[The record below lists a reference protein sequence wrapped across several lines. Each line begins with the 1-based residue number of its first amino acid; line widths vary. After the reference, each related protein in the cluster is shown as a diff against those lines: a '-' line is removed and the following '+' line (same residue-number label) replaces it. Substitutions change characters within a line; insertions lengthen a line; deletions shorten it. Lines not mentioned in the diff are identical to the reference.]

1 MSQNKQPA
9 KSFRRKTCVVAVEIA
24 ISLMAAPLVFAQQ
37 AEKVEKIEIT
47 GTRLPSPTLEGPS
60 PVSVITAADI
70 QLSGS
75 RNVENMLNNLPQV
88 FADQNSTVANGAS
101 GTATVNLR
109 GLGITR
115 TLTLM
120 NGRRL
125 PYGDITYGGGSAA
138 DLNMIPT
145 SLIKRVEILTGGA
158 GAVYGSDAVAGV
170 VNFIMNDKFQGVQI
184 DLNQSGYNHNQQ
196 NTRGVADI
204 VNGRAATNPSQFKV
218 PGDKGFDGKTF
229 DMALTMGSNFDGG
242 KGNATMFFS
251 YKKQDALLQSERDFS
266 ACAIAGG
273 GAVFSCGG
281 SGTNAT
287 GRITNLANGQVW
299 TNADAS
305 GTARRFNNALDQY
318 NYGPLNH
325 YQRPD
330 ERYNVAAFANYD
342 VHPNAKV
349 YMEFN
354 FGDDFTRAQIAPGGA
369 FGSVHT
375 VNFDNPLLSASWRT
389 ALGLLAPGDSTDI
402 VLQRRNV
409 EGGGRVSEYRH
420 TTFRDVVG
428 VKGEIAKWS
437 YDVFAENAKMI
448 YSQAQLNYFLN
459 ERIDR
464 AMNVVNRNGVAVCQ
478 SVIDG
483 TDPNCLPY
491 NPWRN
496 GGVTADQLSYLQQG
510 GFYKGSAQQSVYGG
524 SVSADLGDYGIKFP
538 AAKSGVAVAFGI
550 ERRTEKIDLDT
561 DLVVSTGSLSGSGGA
576 TIGISGKYTV
586 NDYFAEVRAPLIEG
600 APMADLVSVNASVR
614 RSSYSTDI
622 DTNTYGIGADWAPNK
637 LVRVRGTYQD
647 AVRAANLIELFQA
660 QGNNLF
666 DMDSDPCAGPT
677 PTATRAECAR
687 TGVTAAQYGNIQ
699 DSPAGQYNF
708 LQGGNPGL
716 KPEKAKTYTIG
727 LVLTPFKNFSATIDY
742 YDIKIDKIIGT
753 VSPTTTLNQC
763 LTTGAFCNLITRD
776 RLGTLWLLND
786 GRIVATNQNLGSTR
800 TSGVDLSA
808 NYDHALPGK
817 WGKLNLNYVGTYLK
831 KLETEEIPGLGK
843 YDCVGLYGASK
854 CGGPNPEWRHHL
866 RATWMTPWDV
876 NLLVGYRFA
885 DAVKVQESS
894 GQTLLAG
901 TFNTVEERLHSAN
914 YVDIAAT
921 WMVTKQFTLLG
932 GINNLFD
939 RDPPI
944 TSAQG
949 PSVFGNG
956 NTFPGS
962 YDTLGRKI
970 FLSGTYKF

>member
-1 MSQNKQPA
+1 MSKNKQPA
-9 KSFRRKTCVVAVEIA
+9 RSFRRKSCVVAVEIA

-60 PVSVITAADI
+60 PVSVISAADI

-109 GLGITR
+109 GLGVTR
-115 TLTLM
+115 TLVLM

-184 DLNQSGYNHNQQ
+184 DVNQSGYNHSQQ
-196 NTRGVADI
+196 NTRGIADI
-204 VNGRAATNPSQFKV
+204 VNGRAASNPSQFQV
-218 PGDKGFDGKTF
+218 PGDKSFDGRTF
-229 DMALTMGSNFDGG
+229 DLALTMGSNFDGG
-242 KGNATMFFS
+242 KGNATMFFA

-266 ACAIAGG
+266 ACSVAGG
-273 GAVFSCGG
+273 AAFTCGG

-287 GRITNLANGQVW
+287 GRITNLNAPGGIW
-299 TNADAS
+299 TNADS
-305 GTARRFNNALDQY
+305 NGTARRFNNALDQY
-318 NYGPLNH
+318 NFGPLNH

-330 ERYNVAAFANYD
+330 ERYNAAAFANYD
-342 VHPNAKV
+342 VSPNAKV

-354 FGDDFTRAQIAPGGA
+354 FGDDLTPAQIAPGGV
-369 FGSVHT
+369 FGNVET

-389 ALGLLAPGDSTDI
+389 ALGLLKPGDSTDI

-409 EGGGRVSEYRH
+409 EGGGRISEFRH
-420 TTFRDVVG
+420 TTFREVVG

-437 YDVFAENAKMI
+437 YDVYAENAKMI
-448 YSQAQLNYFLN
+448 FQQAQKNYFLN
-459 ERIDR
+459 DRIDR
-464 AMNVVNRNGVAVCQ
+464 AMNVVNQNGTAVCQ
-478 SVIDG
+478 SVVDG
-483 TDPNCLPY
+483 TDPNCVPY
-491 NPWRN
+491 NPWKL
-496 GGVTADQLSYLQQG
+496 GAVTAAQLAYLQVG
-510 GFYKGSAQQSVYGG
+510 GFEKGSAQQSVYGG
-524 SVSADLGDYGIKFP
+524 SVSSDLGDYGVKFP
-538 AAKSGVAVAFGI
+538 AAKSGVAVAFGY

-561 DLVVSTGSLSGSGGA
+561 DVVVSTGSLSGSGGP
-576 TIGISGKYTV
+576 TPPISGKYTV
-586 NDYFAEVRAPLIEG
+586 NDYFAEVRAPLVEG
-600 APMADLVSVNASVR
+600 APMADLISVNGSFR
-614 RSSYSTDI
+614 RSSYSTNV

-637 LVRVRGTYQD
+637 LFRLRGSYQD
-647 AVRAANLIELFQA
+647 AVRAANLVELFQA

-666 DMDSDPCAGPT
+666 DGTDPCAGPT
-677 PTATRAECAR
+677 PTASAAQCAR

-699 DSPAGQYNF
+699 LSPAGQYNY

-716 KPEKAKTYTIG
+716 QPEKAKTYTVG
-727 LVLTPFKNFSATIDY
+727 FVLTPMKNFSATLDY
-742 YDIKIDKIIGT
+742 FDIKVDKIINK
-753 VSPTTTLNQC
+753 VDPTTTLNQC
-763 LTTGAFCNLITRD
+763 LTNGSFCNLVQRD
-776 RLGTLWLLND
+776 RLGTLWLLDN
-786 GRIVATNQNLGSTR
+786 GRIIATNQNLGSTA
-800 TSGVDLSA
+800 TSGFDVSA
-808 NYDHALPGK
+808 NYDHTLPEK
-817 WGKLNLNYVGTYLK
+817 WGKLNLNYVGTYLR

-843 YDCVGLYGASK
+843 YDCVGYYGSSK

-885 DAVKVQESS
+885 DAVKIQESS
-894 GQTLLAG
+894 SQTLLAG
-901 TFNTVEERLHSAN
+901 AFPATDERLHSAN
-914 YVDIAAT
+914 YIDIAGT

-944 TSAQG
+944 TSSQG

-970 FLSGTYKF
+970 FVSGTYKF